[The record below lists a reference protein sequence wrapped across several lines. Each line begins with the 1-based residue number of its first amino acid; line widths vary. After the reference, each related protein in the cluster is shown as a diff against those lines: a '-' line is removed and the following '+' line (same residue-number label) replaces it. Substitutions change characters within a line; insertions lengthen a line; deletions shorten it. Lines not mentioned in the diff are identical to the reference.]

1 MLALLATLAI
11 GAVSFT
17 GSSLPGSSSTVT
29 VSAAAPDGAVAL
41 LAAASSDA
49 STAANTAASANPN
62 ANPNGRGLFAP
73 IKKDQPYELV
83 DFDELEEEEEEVESG
98 AVAPS
103 TFAPTDVAMLFV
115 SVRFAV
121 KCAPHPMPGTWRR
134 PSVSRAPPLS

>member
-11 GAVSFT
+11 GAVSFS
-17 GSSLPGSSSTVT
+17 GSSFSGSSFSVT
-29 VSAAAPDGAVAL
+29 AAAPDGAVAL
-41 LAAASSDA
+41 QAAADGHASSA
-49 STAANTAASANPN
+49 TNTATSANPH
-62 ANPNGRGLFAP
+62 GRGLFAP

-83 DFDELEEEEEEVESG
+83 DFDELEEEEEDVESG

-103 TFAPTDVAMLFV
+103 TLAPTDVAMLFV

>member
-11 GAVSFT
+11 GAVSST
-17 GSSLPGSSSTVT
+17 GRSSTVT

-41 LAAASSDA
+41 PAAADGHA
-49 STAANTAASANPN
+49 STATNTATSG
-62 ANPNGRGLFAP
+62 NPNGRGLFAP

-83 DFDELEEEEEEVESG
+83 DFEELEEEEEEVESG